1 MSTIKEYANRFLDSE
16 EAFCRLDSIA
26 YLAREL
32 GLDERDIRGQTVVVV
47 EIAVAYDSNEQIE
60 ALKVIESRYNEAIN
74 EPRSR
79 ILRFAQNKDIGNPVD
94 RLLER
99 TKNSL
104 KENRTRLTIKGL
116 DNVAED
122 VFLGFKLSEI
132 SRQPPHHRRGAD
144 KTGS

>member
-1 MSTIKEYANRFLDSE
+1 M
-16 EAFCRLDSIA
+16 
-26 YLAREL
+26 AREL
-32 GLDERDIRGQTVVVV
+32 GLDERDIRGQTAVVV

-60 ALKVIESRYNEAIN
+60 ALKVIESRYNEAVN

-79 ILRFAQNKDIGNPVD
+79 ILRFAQNKGIGNPVN
-94 RLLER
+94 RILER
-99 TKNSL
+99 IKNSL
-104 KENRTRLTIKGL
+104 KENGTRLTIKGL

-132 SRQPPHHRRGAD
+132 SRQPPHRRGGD